1 MDDADALIAIVGRL
15 APDEGENLTAIPDIK
30 LYRHEESFCRRPY
43 MYGPCICVVVQGRK
57 RMYYGGA
64 GNQDKYNDYNPRNYL
79 INSVSLPIESDAYD
93 LSPEQPFLAIQ
104 LDIDQALA
112 SRLIAEIGPAR
123 GPKAKRART
132 ADIEAG
138 EIIGAPRGDNLSEIC
153 EDVGGNPVLSGRA
166 DSLDISLSSPLTD
179 NLQRIVLRLIKTLDD
194 PVDARVL
201 APAITHE
208 LYYEVL
214 CGPRGVLLRN
224 CVANDTYAN
233 KIAPIV
239 HYIERHFDRPI
250 EIDTLV
256 AVAGMSASSLHSK
269 FKQATTMTPIQFIKN
284 FRLHKARRLILSGTS
299 AGDASFA
306 VGYNSPSQFSREYK
320 RLFNQSPKETSSQIR
335 MI

>member
-1 MDDADALIAIVGRL
+1 MDDANKLIEIVNRL
-15 APDEGENLTAIPDIK
+15 APVEGENLTTIPDIK
-30 LYRHEESFCRRPY
+30 LYRHEESFVRRPY

-64 GNQDKYNDYNPRNYL
+64 GNQDKFNDYNPSNYL

-93 LSPEQPFLAIQ
+93 LSPEVPFLAIQ

-112 SRLIAEIGPAR
+112 SRLIAEIGPEI
-123 GPKAKRART
+123 GPVIDHNVGAGALEKSLLTGSAAK
-132 ADIEAG
+132 
-138 EIIGAPRGDNLSEIC
+138 L
-153 EDVGGNPVLSGRA
+153 DV
-166 DSLDISLSSPLTD
+166 SLSSPLT
-179 NLQRIVLRLIKTLDD
+179 NSLLRIVLRLINTLND
-194 PVDARVL
+194 PMDARVL
-201 APAITHE
+201 SPAITHE

-214 CGPRGVLLRN
+214 RGPRGQLLRN
-224 CVANDTYAN
+224 CVANDAYAH

-239 HYIERHFDRPI
+239 HYIERHFDHPI
-250 EIDTLV
+250 EIDAL
-256 AVAGMSASSLHSK
+256 ARVAGMSASSLHSK

-320 RLFNQSPKETSSQIR
+320 RLFNQSPREATT
-335 MI
+335 